1 MENDEL
7 NELDEVELDDE
18 TAVELPEREALSLVD
33 LGDTLGPPPRAE

>member
-33 LGDTLGPPPRAE
+33 LGDTLGPPPQAE